1 MSTKLDKKSAE
12 KVVQSMDF
20 EKEHGLLPA
29 VSQDQKNGDILML
42 AFMNREAL
50 MKTLTTGYAHYWS
63 RSRKKLWKKGEE
75 SGHFQHVRTVYVD
88 CDRDSLLLKVDQVG
102 HCCHVGKPSCFH
114 ERVAG
119 EPMDA
124 SSRVLDEVFK
134 VVKDRIKN
142 PQHDSYVAGLVAK
155 GEDRILRK
163 IGEESTELMLAAKSE
178 GPERIVSEAADLI
191 FHTMILL
198 AKKGVELEDV
208 YKELQSRRKPQ
219 GSQPQ

>member
-1 MSTKLDKKSAE
+1 
-12 KVVQSMDF
+12 
-20 EKEHGLLPA
+20 
-29 VSQDQKNGDILML
+29 ML

-75 SGHFQHVRTVYVD
+75 SGHFQHVRAVYVD
-88 CDRDSLLLKVDQVG
+88 CDRDSLLLKVDQIG
-102 HCCHVGKPSCFH
+102 YCCHVGNPSCFY
-114 ERVAG
+114 ERIAG
-119 EPMDA
+119 ELLDA
-124 SSRVLDEVFK
+124 PPRVLDEVFK

-142 PQHDSYVAGLVAK
+142 PQPDSYVAGLVAK

-178 GPERIVSEAADLI
+178 GSERIVSEASDLL
-191 FHTMILL
+191 FHTMVLL
-198 AKKGVELEDV
+198 AEKGVELEDV

-219 GSQPQ
+219 RSQPQ

>member
-1 MSTKLDKKSAE
+1 LDKESAE
-12 KVVQSMDF
+12 RLVQSMDF

-50 MKTLTTGYAHYWS
+50 TKTLTTGYAHYWS
-63 RSRKKLWKKGEE
+63 RSRKKLWEKGEE
-75 SGHFQHVRTVYVD
+75 SGHFQQVRAVYVD
-88 CDRDSLLLKVDQVG
+88 CDRDSLLLKVDQIG
-102 HCCHVGKPSCFH
+102 NCCHLGKPSCFD

-124 SSRVLDEVFK
+124 SSRVLDDVFR
-134 VVKDRIKN
+134 VVKDRIEN
-142 PQHDSYVAGLVAK
+142 PQPDSYVASLVAK
-155 GEDRILRK
+155 GEDRVLRK

-178 GPERIVSEAADLI
+178 GPERVVSEAADLI
-191 FHTMILL
+191 FHTLVLL
-198 AKKGVELEDV
+198 AMKGVELEYV

-219 GSQPQ
+219 GSKPQ